1 MLYKMKNANISTQD
15 NRSVANDQT
24 PHARTAANART
35 HDAQSPDGHAFGNPP
50 AQSDRAAEPSPIYL
64 DHAAATP
71 LRPCALAA
79 MRPYFSERFYN
90 PSSPYLPAQ
99 SVRDAYR
106 AAKDDLAHTI
116 GAKGINLTIT
126 SGATEANN
134 LAFSI
139 LGPDDDC
146 LILATEHDSVR
157 RLAKNHYEKSQ
168 NAHAA
173 KNASQE
179 SRRESSAQTTAS
191 VALAQNPHSEDPAQN
206 SRAAEAPYEIAVDK
220 NGLINLADLEQKLTP
235 RTKLVSISIVNNE
248 LGTIQPLNK
257 ITALLNRER
266 ARRRAA
272 GNPTPLFLHTDASQA
287 LNLLDLSVR
296 RLGADLITLSSA
308 KLGGPKG
315 VGALYASPEARP
327 FLKPLI
333 IGGGQEN
340 DLRSGTENVP
350 GVVGF
355 AAAAIDVKKH
365 LSSSRKRYETYKQ
378 IFKRELLEQLK
389 AAAPE
394 NRELSENLK
403 AAAPETPKPPQVP
416 ETLEVRKAPEPLFLG
431 SEKHQLA
438 NFCPLSFP
446 GLDAER
452 LVFLLESAGVYVS
465 TGAACAASKGEKS
478 HVLKACGFG
487 DDVIAGSLRVVF
499 GATNDEAQI
508 VAAAEKI
515 AAAVKKELE
524 RLENA

>member
-1 MLYKMKNANISTQD
+1 MKNANGP
-15 NRSVANDQT
+15 AN
-24 PHARTAANART
+24 PE
-35 HDAQSPDGHAFGNPP
+35 
-50 AQSDRAAEPSPIYL
+50 RAADVNTTPPSIYL

-71 LRPCALAA
+71 LKPCALAA
-79 MRPYFSERFYN
+79 MRPYFSECFYN

-106 AAKDDLAHTI
+106 AAKDELAHTI

-134 LAFSI
+134 LAFTI
-139 LGPDDDC
+139 LDPDDEC

-157 RLAKNHYEKSQ
+157 RLAENHY
-168 NAHAA
+168 A
-173 KNASQE
+173 KNPQTSQLANPQTAQPA
-179 SRRESSAQTTAS
+179 SAQA
-191 VALAQNPHSEDPAQN
+191 AQNPQTTNVQIVQN
-206 SRAAEAPYEIAVDK
+206 PQTTQATHEIAVDQ
-220 NGLINLADLEQKLTP
+220 NGLIDLADLERKITKK
-235 RTKLVSISIVNNE
+235 TKLISISIVNNE

-257 ITALLNRER
+257 ITAVLDAER

-272 GNPTPLFLHTDASQA
+272 KNPTPLFLHTDASQA

-308 KLGGPKG
+308 KIGGPKG

-327 FLKPLI
+327 SLKPLI

-355 AAAAIDVKKH
+355 AAAATEAKKH

-378 IFKRELLEQLK
+378 IFKHKLLENLENHK
-389 AAAPE
+389 TTKPSNSLEPTKPSEPLNLLEAA
-394 NRELSENLK
+394 K
-403 AAAPETPKPPQVP
+403 TFKTPG
-416 ETLEVRKAPEPLFLG
+416 PLFLG
-431 SEKHQLA
+431 SEKRQLA
-438 NFCPLSFP
+438 NFCPLSFS

-478 HVLKACGFG
+478 HVLKACGFS
-487 DDVIAGSLRVVF
+487 DDVIAGSLRIVF
-499 GATNDEAQI
+499 GPTNDEAQI
-508 VAAAEKI
+508 ALAAEKI
-515 AAAVKKELE
+515 AAAVKQELE

>member
-1 MLYKMKNANISTQD
+1 MKNANDTNNPECAIAT
-15 NRSVANDQT
+15 N
-24 PHARTAANART
+24 PKCAAAT
-35 HDAQSPDGHAFGNPP
+35 DAAV
-50 AQSDRAAEPSPIYL
+50 YL

-71 LRPCALAA
+71 LNERAFAA
-79 MRPYFSERFYN
+79 MQPYFFERFYN

-106 AAKDDLAHTI
+106 AAKDELAHTI

-134 LAFSI
+134 LAFTI
-139 LGPDDDC
+139 LDPDDDC

-157 RLAKNHYEKSQ
+157 RLAQKS
-168 NAHAA
+168 
-173 KNASQE
+173 
-179 SRRESSAQTTAS
+179 
-191 VALAQNPHSEDPAQN
+191 
-206 SRAAEAPYEIAVDK
+206 YEIAVDQ
-220 NGLINLADLEQKLTP
+220 NGLIDLADLERKITP
-235 RTKLVSISIVNNE
+235 KTKLISISIVNNE

-257 ITALLNRER
+257 ITAILNAER

-272 GNPTPLFLHTDASQA
+272 KNPTPIFLHTDASQA

-327 FLKPLI
+327 NLKPLI

-350 GVVGF
+350 GVIGF
-355 AAAAIDVKKH
+355 AAAAVEAKKH
-365 LSSSRKRYETYKQ
+365 LSSSRKRYTTYRQ
-378 IFKRELLEQLK
+378 IFKSKLLENLNISNAPGTLK
-389 AAAPE
+389 
-394 NRELSENLK
+394 NLK
-403 AAAPETPKPPQVP
+403 T
-416 ETLEVRKAPEPLFLG
+416 EPLFLG

-438 NFCPLSFP
+438 SFCPLSFP

-452 LVFLLESAGVYVS
+452 LIFILESAGVYVS

-478 HVLKACGFG
+478 HVLKACGFS

-499 GATNDEAQI
+499 GPTNDESQI
-508 VAAAEKI
+508 ALAAEKI
-515 AAAVKKELE
+515 AAAVNQELE
-524 RLENA
+524 RLKSA